1 MKHDLNNLKQLLIP
15 TVIDSEEFGERAYD
29 IYSRLLKDHII
40 FLGGAVSR
48 EVANLVVAQLL
59 FLEQQDTERD
69 VYLYINSPGGSVSAG
84 LAIFDTM
91 NYIRADVQTI
101 CIGEAAS
108 MGAILLANG
117 AKGKRSILPHAK
129 MMIHQPWAESIGGQV
144 TDIEITTKELLK
156 TKRLLNKILSEKT
169 GQSLKVVE
177 EQLERD
183 YWLDASEALKYGL
196 VDNILQQRPETAGE
210 SKPK

>member
-1 MKHDLNNLKQLLIP
+1 MHNDVNNLKQLLIP

-40 FLGGAVSR
+40 FLGSAVSR

>member
-91 NYIRADVQTI
+91 NYIKADVQTI

-156 TKRLLNKILSEKT
+156 TKRLLNKILSQKT

-183 YWLDASEALKYGL
+183 YWLDANEALKYGL

-210 SKPK
+210 SKSK